1 MVKGRFSQIDFLI
14 SKEMVSPLLIK
25 MKTGKIAPDLL
36 KKLIFSNLG
45 IERDE
50 VMVHSCIGED
60 SSVIDF
66 GDRLCVLSTDPITG
80 ASKGI
85 GKYAVNISCNDVAS
99 NGAEPLGVMITLL
112 LPENFTEEG
121 IASIMKE
128 INDAATKLNV
138 EVLGGH
144 TEVTT
149 AVNQVI
155 ISCTAVGIV
164 DRDKLVTSSGASPGD
179 DIVLTK
185 WAGLEGTAILATE
198 FEEELKR
205 FLDPALVDKAKEYS
219 KYISAVREGLI
230 AAEYGVTAMHD
241 VTEGGVLGAMYEMCE
256 ASGTGAELWFDNIP
270 VREETKA
277 ICQYFKIDP
286 LCLISSGAML
296 ITTKDGTQ
304 LTRLFDKNGI
314 SAKVIGK
321 VTKAGKNFDVVYR
334 DELWKVLSD

>member
-1 MVKGRFSQIDFLI
+1 
-14 SKEMVSPLLIK
+14 MVSPLLIK

-205 FLDPALVDKAKEYS
+205 SPWCGSENLSL
-219 KYISAVREGLI
+219 
-230 AAEYGVTAMHD
+230 
-241 VTEGGVLGAMYEMCE
+241 
-256 ASGTGAELWFDNIP
+256 
-270 VREETKA
+270 
-277 ICQYFKIDP
+277 Q
-286 LCLISSGAML
+286 LISL
-296 ITTKDGTQ
+296 
-304 LTRLFDKNGI
+304 
-314 SAKVIGK
+314 
-321 VTKAGKNFDVVYR
+321 
-334 DELWKVLSD
+334 